1 MSLENIEND
10 IKLHPGNLVY
20 DNMGSKRFELEPIS
34 VNGFFT
40 RVKNNIDL
48 EKIGENITRS
58 NNSLQETEN
67 SIKSA
72 KIWLEENK
80 EYKKM
85 PYLKALRDENKEIL
99 SELAK
104 MSNNKNYQ
112 SNFKSELFDDEGNE
126 KHQKQREPA
135 SPQTEQQSM
144 RCR

>member
-1 MSLENIEND
+1 
-10 IKLHPGNLVY
+10 
-20 DNMGSKRFELEPIS
+20 MGSKRFELEPIS

-48 EKIGENITRS
+48 EKIAENITRS

>member
-1 MSLENIEND
+1 MD
-10 IKLHPGNLVY
+10 IFLQ
-20 DNMGSKRFELEPIS
+20 KRI
-34 VNGFFT
+34 
-40 RVKNNIDL
+40 
-48 EKIGENITRS
+48 
-58 NNSLQETEN
+58 
-67 SIKSA
+67 A
-72 KIWLEENK
+72 
-80 EYKKM
+80 
-85 PYLKALRDENKEIL
+85 ENKEIL

>member
-1 MSLENIEND
+1 
-10 IKLHPGNLVY
+10 
-20 DNMGSKRFELEPIS
+20 MGSKRFELEPIS

-48 EKIGENITRS
+48 EKIAENITRS

-67 SIKSA
+67 RIKSA

-80 EYKKM
+80 GYKKM

-126 KHQKQREPA
+126 KHQKQREPV

>member
-1 MSLENIEND
+1 MLGED
-10 IKLHPGNLVY
+10 IVEEITNLINLVY